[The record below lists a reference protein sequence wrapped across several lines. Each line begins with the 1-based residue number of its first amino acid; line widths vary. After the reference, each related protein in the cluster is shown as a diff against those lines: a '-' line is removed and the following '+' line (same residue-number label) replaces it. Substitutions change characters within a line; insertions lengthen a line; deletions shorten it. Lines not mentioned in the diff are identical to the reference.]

1 MFYMKNAT
9 KFIISKLFV
18 STLLVSTICAYGNDT
33 KQYDAEGIA
42 DVFYALNG
50 DSKDPHKKINHAK
63 GFCANGEFIP
73 ANNITK
79 TLNIPLL
86 KEKSIKTEVR
96 YSLGGGSRVASDK
109 SKPRGMALKIQ
120 GQQDEWEIVM
130 LNTEINFAKNPQE
143 FGEFFA
149 MRIPKDGK
157 VDTAYIAKRTSEVAS
172 YKNFEEYMKNIGIT
186 GSVANTMYHSIH
198 TFYFKDNKNKLIPAR
213 FKFVPANGVAYLKEN
228 ELQKV
233 SNDFLESDFKEK
245 AKKAPITYKMI
256 LVLANPKDKTDDTT
270 ALWSGKHKEIEVGT
284 LLVKQYNGDVCNG
297 DVFMPNVL
305 PNGVE
310 APKDPLFETR
320 NDVYSIT
327 FGRRQ

>member
-1 MFYMKNAT
+1 MFCLRKT
-9 KFIISKLFV
+9 GKCIV
-18 STLLVSTICAYGNDT
+18 SGLLIAAMSAYANET

-86 KEKSIKTEVR
+86 KEKSINTLVR
-96 YSLGGGSRVASDK
+96 YSLGGAMLSDK

-186 GSVANTMYHSIH
+186 SSVANTMYHSIH
-198 TFYFKDNKNKLIPAR
+198 TFYFKDSKNKLIPAR

-228 ELQKV
+228 ELQKLR
-233 SNDFLESDFKEK
+233 NDFLESDFKEK
-245 AKKAPITYKMI
+245 SKKAPIAYKMI

-270 ALWSGKHKEIEVGT
+270 ALWSGRHKEIEVGT
-284 LLVKQYNGDVCNG
+284 LLVKEHRGDVCNG
-297 DVFMPNVL
+297 DVFMPSML

-310 APKDPLFETR
+310 APKDPLFDIRNET
-320 NDVYSIT
+320 YGIT

>member
-1 MFYMKNAT
+1 MFCLRKT
-9 KFIISKLFV
+9 GKCIV
-18 STLLVSTICAYGNDT
+18 SGLLIAAMSAYANET

-50 DSKDPHKKINHAK
+50 DSKDPHKKINHTK

-86 KEKSIKTEVR
+86 KEKSINTLVR
-96 YSLGGGSRVASDK
+96 YSLGGAMFSDK

-198 TFYFKDNKNKLIPAR
+198 TFYFKDSKNKLIPAR

-228 ELQKV
+228 ELQKLR
-233 SNDFLESDFKEK
+233 NDFLESDFKEK
-245 AKKAPITYKMI
+245 SKKAPIAYKMI

-284 LLVKQYNGDVCNG
+284 LLVKEHRGDVCNG
-297 DVFMPNVL
+297 DVFMPSML

-310 APKDPLFETR
+310 APKDPLFDIRNET
-320 NDVYSIT
+320 YGIT

>member
-1 MFYMKNAT
+1 MFCLRKT
-9 KFIISKLFV
+9 GKCIV
-18 STLLVSTICAYGNDT
+18 SGLLIAAMSAYANET

-50 DSKDPHKKINHAK
+50 DSKDPHKKINHTK

-86 KEKSIKTEVR
+86 KEKSINTLVR
-96 YSLGGGSRVASDK
+96 YSLGGAMLSDK

-198 TFYFKDNKNKLIPAR
+198 TFYFKDSKNKLIPAR

-228 ELQKV
+228 ELQKLR
-233 SNDFLESDFKEK
+233 NDFLESDFKEK
-245 AKKAPITYKMI
+245 SKKAPIAYKMI

-284 LLVKQYNGDVCNG
+284 LLVKEHRGDVCNG
-297 DVFMPNVL
+297 DVFMPSML

-310 APKDPLFETR
+310 APKDPLFDIRNET
-320 NDVYSIT
+320 YGIT

>member
-1 MFYMKNAT
+1 MFCLRKT
-9 KFIISKLFV
+9 GKCIV
-18 STLLVSTICAYGNDT
+18 SGLLIAAMSAYANET

-50 DSKDPHKKINHAK
+50 DSKDPHKKINHTK

-73 ANNITK
+73 ADNITK

-86 KEKSIKTEVR
+86 KEKSINTLVR
-96 YSLGGGSRVASDK
+96 YSLGGAMLSDK

-198 TFYFKDNKNKLIPAR
+198 TFYFKDSKNKLIPAR

-228 ELQKV
+228 ELQKLR
-233 SNDFLESDFKEK
+233 NDFLESDFKEK
-245 AKKAPITYKMI
+245 SKNAPIAYKMI

-284 LLVKQYNGDVCNG
+284 LLVKEHMGDVCNG

-310 APKDPLFETR
+310 APKDPLFDIRNET
-320 NDVYSIT
+320 YGIT